1 MQNTLRIFTTNNV
14 LKLLKNQ
21 YKNKTVLSRY
31 FILNINK
38 SLFKNDIEV
47 DVNIKIRNKCRE
59 NNVYINNLKILKE
72 LNINNYDNILKL
84 IN

>member
-21 YKNKTVLSRY
+21 YKNKAVLSRY